1 MAVPPL
7 CAKDTHPVS
16 ALGRLFR
23 MTTVRIL
30 RPSLLTTPLMIIR
43 RLFKIRDKIPD
54 TLPHAH
60 LYLEDVQEITNI
72 LLEATAPVLTQFHEK
87 AKVVY
92 RAGDLQ
98 MDSIDDLRA
107 LGGSATDFQVSV
119 GSRSLYNSV
128 QLRHHLEPQI
138 RLYSMG
144 QQECL
149 TVHAKLEAIF
159 DHRRLTIKNA
169 IFRGPRWNAIFRLPG
184 WLKWLA
190 YVVILVFPILF
201 FRAVAHIH
209 SLSRV
214 VRIGPTFF
222 VSYWIFVALLG
233 FIYFWPSRVSF
244 VHSSSPSSAARR
256 KAFVAIMLLVTVAV
270 VAGAL
275 RLLFRRL
282 FKQ

>member
-30 RPSLLTTPLMIIR
+30 RPSSSTTPAMVIQKIY
-43 RLFKIRDKIPD
+43 KIRDKIPD

-60 LYLEDVQEITNI
+60 LYLEDVEEITNI
-72 LLEATAPVLTQFHEK
+72 LLEATAAVLTKFHEK

-92 RAGDLQ
+92 RVGNLQ
-98 MDSIDDLRA
+98 TDSIDDLRT
-107 LGGSATDFQVSV
+107 LGGSTTDFQVSV
-119 GSRSLYNSV
+119 GSRSLFNSV
-128 QLRHHLEPQI
+128 QLRSHLEPQI
-138 RLYSMG
+138 RLYSLG
-144 QQECL
+144 HQECWA
-149 TVHAKLEAIF
+149 VHAKLEVIF
-159 DHRRLTIKNA
+159 EHRRLTIKNA
-169 IFRGPRWNAIFRLPG
+169 IFGGPWWNAIFRLPG
-184 WLKWLA
+184 GLKWIV
-190 YVVILVFPILF
+190 YVVILLFPGLLS
-201 FRAVAHIH
+201 AVVGHIPP
-209 SLSRV
+209 LARV
-214 VRIGPTFF
+214 VHIGPPLF
-222 VSYWIFVALLG
+222 VGYWILVAILG

-270 VAGAL
+270 VAGAI

>member
-23 MTTVRIL
+23 MTTVRIF
-30 RPSLLTTPLMIIR
+30 RPSLLTIPSMIIR
-43 RLFKIRDKIPD
+43 KIFKIRDKIPD

-60 LYLEDVQEITNI
+60 LYLEDVQQITNI
-72 LLEATAPVLTQFHEK
+72 LLEATAPVLTKFHEE

-119 GSRSLYNSV
+119 GSRSLYNTV
-128 QLRHHLEPQI
+128 QMRGHLEPQI

-144 QQECL
+144 QQESL

-169 IFRGPRWNAIFRLPG
+169 IFHGPRWNAIFRLPE

-190 YVVILVFPILF
+190 YVAILVFPTLF
-201 FRAVAHIH
+201 SRVVAHIH

-222 VSYWIFVALLG
+222 VCYWIFVALLG
-233 FIYFWPSRVSF
+233 FIYFWPSRVSL
-244 VHSSSPSSAARR
+244 VQSYESAARR
-256 KAFVAIMLLVTVAV
+256 KAFVAIVLLVTVAV
-270 VAGAL
+270 VAGAI
-275 RLLFRRL
+275 RLLFRHL
-282 FKQ
+282 FR